1 VNRAVRKF
9 GRPVRAVIL
18 AVLVHVAFG
27 LLLGLSLSFKPQV
40 IKPSIAQPVK
50 AIVIEKER
58 KKEPDRSAIA
68 QEKTRK
74 KEAEK
79 KRKKEAEKKRKVE
92 AEKKRKQEAEKKR
105 KQEAEKKRKKEAE
118 KKRKKEAEKKRKK
131 EAEKKRKKEAEKKRK
146 KEAEK
151 KRKVE
156 AEKKRKQEAEKK
168 RKKEAEKKR
177 KAKAEKKRKQ
187 EAEKKRKAEEAR
199 EQEKQDAYSALG
211 SLVGAIK
218 GKIEGNWSNRL
229 ACSGQEVTISVKVNI
244 SGEVTAVQVVGDSG
258 DDACRRSAENA
269 VYKASPLPFP
279 DNPRFFK
286 WLDQEFQIIFKPDI

>member
-1 VNRAVRKF
+1 MNRAVRKF
-9 GRPVRAVIL
+9 SRPVRAVIL

-40 IKPSIAQPVK
+40 IKPSIAKPVK
-50 AIVIEKER
+50 AIVI
-58 KKEPDRSAIA
+58 DRSALA
-68 QEKTRK
+68 QEEMSK
-74 KEAEK
+74 KEAEKKRNKEVEKKRKADAEKKRKADAEKKRKADAEKKRKADAEKKRNKEAEKKRKADAEK
-79 KRKKEAEKKRKVE
+79 KRKKEAEKKRK
-92 AEKKRKQEAEKKR
+92 AD
-105 KQEAEKKRKKEAE
+105 
-118 KKRKKEAEKKRKK
+118 
-131 EAEKKRKKEAEKKRK
+131 
-146 KEAEK
+146 
-151 KRKVE
+151 
-156 AEKKRKQEAEKK
+156 AEKK

-177 KAKAEKKRKQ
+177 KAK
-187 EAEKKRKAEEAR
+187 AEKKRKAEEAR

-218 GKIEGNWSNRL
+218 GRIEGNWSNRL

>member
-1 VNRAVRKF
+1 
-9 GRPVRAVIL
+9 VIL

-40 IKPSIAQPVK
+40 IKPSIAKPVK
-50 AIVIEKER
+50 AIVI
-58 KKEPDRSAIA
+58 DRSTIT
-68 QEKTRK
+68 QEETNK
-74 KEAEK
+74 K
-79 KRKKEAEKKRKVE
+79 E

-105 KQEAEKKRKKEAE
+105 KQEAEKKRKAEA
-118 KKRKKEAEKKRKK
+118 
-131 EAEKKRKKEAEKKRK
+131 
-146 KEAEK
+146 
-151 KRKVE
+151 
-156 AEKKRKQEAEKK
+156 
-168 RKKEAEKKR
+168 
-177 KAKAEKKRKQ
+177 
-187 EAEKKRKAEEAR
+187 AR

-229 ACSGQEVTISVKVNI
+229 ACSGQEVTISVKVNV
-244 SGEVTAVQVVGDSG
+244 SGEVTAVKVVGDSG